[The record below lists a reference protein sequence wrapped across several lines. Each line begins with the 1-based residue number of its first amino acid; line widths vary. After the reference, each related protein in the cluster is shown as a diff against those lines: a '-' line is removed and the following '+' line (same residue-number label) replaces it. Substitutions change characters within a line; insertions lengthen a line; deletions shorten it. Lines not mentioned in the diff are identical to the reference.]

1 MKLRSLRVN
10 GFKSFPDR
18 TDIEFHEGITAIVG
32 PNGCGKSNISD
43 AIRWVLGEQRPT
55 AIRGAKMEEAIFQGT
70 VNRRPVNRGSV
81 VMTVSNEDG
90 LLPVPFEEVEIG
102 RTVFRDGGS
111 EYSINRSHCRLKDV
125 VELCRDTGLG
135 ANAYAVIENRMIDAI
150 LSDRADE
157 RRGLFEEAAGI
168 GKYKD
173 RRKAATRRLE
183 RAELDLQ
190 RLEDVITEVET
201 KVRSLARQKGKALR
215 YHALRHRRLA
225 VEVAVVGHRLTGL
238 QERLVEV
245 EGALGGEQGSV
256 EGMLA
261 ELRAA
266 EARVESL
273 RLRQIDVEKER
284 SEGAARLDDVR
295 SQLVRWERDLAVADE
310 RAAYAERRLAQIL
323 EERQQSQDRAH
334 ALESETRNLSRLGR
348 DLEEE
353 LGEARGSLEASHA
366 STGEVRQRLQSA
378 RGDVQSMEAREREVA
393 RKGAQLEGD
402 ADASEAQAA
411 ELGRRLERLHDELE
425 AAADAL
431 SDLESQG
438 DLFADRLEQLSRDEQ
453 VARSTV
459 AGAESTLAQARAVLD
474 DARVAEL
481 ETADH
486 AGSLSAEAVAL
497 ERMAR
502 DQEGVEPAVQAVLEG
517 ARTGVLGPLSD
528 FVTVE
533 ASHSAAVEAYLGALL
548 RGIVVKDRK
557 AAGSVAGWFRD
568 EWEGGGGLILL
579 PLDGVPGS
587 GGAVPEGVTP
597 TGAGTPWV
605 EALLGGVKLVDE
617 EGLLSAGD
625 GRRLAP
631 SGASVDRLGVVR
643 VGNPMGATGVLER
656 QSRLDELR
664 PRAEAARAAADQAR
678 AGREAAEGRARD
690 AETNLED
697 ARATL
702 RSAEDAHRQAGAE
715 IAAQYDRKD
724 RMDRHRDEL
733 ARQLE
738 GTRAARAR
746 ALERG
751 ETAREDR
758 GALSAE
764 EEALHGQREKAQ
776 AALETVE
783 EEWEAARAEES
794 RLTVELT
801 RLQGEL
807 GRTRE
812 RNEDA
817 AKARQSALDRVE
829 ALDREEMALRTELS
843 EVSQLRRQ
851 GETATE
857 ELFKA
862 RTEAES
868 RLAERDR
875 VVASVAE
882 ELDVEGRRVR
892 AARSAEREAT
902 NRRHRLELERQ
913 ELLGDIGRIQ
923 ERLEG
928 EWGRPLQTLL
938 EEAEPIEGDPD
949 ALAAELKEIV
959 QALDRVGPVN
969 MLAME
974 EHEEESTRLSF
985 LQEQQSDLVN
995 ARDDLRAAIKHI
1007 NETATT
1013 LFLDTFHQI
1022 REHFVSTFRR
1032 LFEGGEADL
1041 WLSDEEDPLESL
1053 VEIHASPRGK
1063 RTQRIDL
1070 LSGGERALTA
1080 LSLLFGIYLVKPSP
1094 FCVLDEVDA
1103 PLDEA
1108 NIGRFIRLLQE
1119 FKRGTQFVVITHNPR
1134 TIEAADWIYGVT
1146 MEEPGVSSI
1155 VGVRLEDALQAS
1167 GSAA

>member
-10 GFKSFPDR
+10 GFKSFADR
-18 TDIEFHEGITAIVG
+18 TDIDFHEGITAIVG

-190 RLEDVITEVET
+190 RLEDVIAEVET
-201 KVRSLARQKGKALR
+201 KVRSLARQKGKAQR
-215 YHALRHRRLA
+215 YHSLRTRRLA

-245 EGALGGEQGSV
+245 EGVLGGEQGSA

-273 RLRQIDVEKER
+273 RLRQIDVEKQR
-284 SEGAARLDDVR
+284 SESAARLDDVR
-295 SQLVRWERDLAVADE
+295 NQLVRWERDLAVADE

-334 ALESETRNLSRLGR
+334 ALGSETRNLSRLGR

-353 LGEARGSLEASHA
+353 LGQARASLEASRA
-366 STGEVRQRLQSA
+366 ATGEVRQRLQSA

-402 ADASEAQAA
+402 ADAAEAQAA

-438 DLFADRLEQLSRDEQ
+438 DLFADRLEQLATDEQ
-453 VARSTV
+453 VARSKV
-459 AGAESTLAQARAVLD
+459 AGAESTLASARSALD
-474 DARVAEL
+474 DLRVREL
-481 ETADH
+481 EAADH
-486 AGSLSAEAVAL
+486 AGSLSAEAAAL

-502 DQEGVEPAVQAVLEG
+502 DREGVEPAVQAALDG
-517 ARTGVLGPLSD
+517 GGTGVLGTLSD
-528 FVTVE
+528 FLDVE
-533 ASHSAAVEAYLGALL
+533 ASHSAAVEAYLGTLL

-557 AAGSVAGWFRD
+557 AAGRVATWFKE
-568 EWEGGGGLILL
+568 EWDGGGGLILL
-579 PLDGVPGS
+579 PLDNAPES
-587 GGAVPEGVTP
+587 GGKVPDGVTS
-597 TGAGTPWV
+597 TGAGSRWV
-605 EALLGGVKLVDE
+605 EALLGGVQLVE
-617 EGLLSAGD
+617 EDGLLTDAD
-625 GRRLAP
+625 GLRLAP

-643 VGNPMGATGVLER
+643 VGNPTGASGVLER
-656 QSRLDELR
+656 RARLEELQ
-664 PRAEAARAAADQAR
+664 PRAAAARAAADQAR
-678 AGREAAEGRARD
+678 ADREDAEVRVRA

-697 ARATL
+697 ARGEL
-702 RSAEDAHRQAGAE
+702 RTAEDAHRQAGAE

-758 GALSAE
+758 GVLSSE

-783 EEWEAARAEES
+783 EEWETARAEES

-801 RLQGEL
+801 RLEGEL

-817 AKARQSALDRVE
+817 VKARQSALDRVE
-829 ALDREEMALRTELS
+829 ALDREETALRTELS

-857 ELFKA
+857 ELFRS

-868 RLAERDR
+868 QLAERDR
-875 VVASVAE
+875 AVADVAE
-882 ELDVEGRRVR
+882 ELDVEARRVR

-938 EEAEPIEGDPD
+938 EEAEPIEGDPE
-949 ALAAELKEIV
+949 ALSSELKEIV
-959 QALDRVGPVN
+959 QALERIGPVN

-985 LQEQQSDLVN
+985 LKEQQFDLVS
-995 ARDDLRAAIKHI
+995 ARDDLRAAIKQI

-1022 REHFVSTFRR
+1022 RENFVSTFRR

-1041 WLSDEEDPLESL
+1041 WLSDEDDPLESL